1 MDDLRD
7 EVTAWLA
14 YNERAMM
21 ESTATLEAAPG
32 IALQTL
38 LRNAKP
44 AALREL
50 VGPATMDALQGLDPD
65 LVSGNRLG
73 ELAARLIEPSEAIA
87 NLEMREHIIRILS
100 LPKARE
106 LAERLEIT
114 DGRTL
119 YDDLCAK
126 ADEASSLSVLRSFF
140 GIVQDPRAPADAAPD
155 STKISARYALFD
167 HQRAAA
173 DRVIHTLGDAPRK
186 VILHMPT
193 GAGKTRTAMHIVAEH
208 LRRSEPTVVC
218 WLAQN
223 AELLDQAADE
233 FEKAWQ
239 FLGNRETNL
248 VRFWGNR
255 KPDILD
261 IRDGVIVAGLAKM
274 SAFDNRDS
282 ATLLRLADRVSL
294 TIIDEAHQAIAPTY
308 AEILTTLY
316 SKRPRNALLGLTAT
330 PGRSWSDIDEDRD
343 LSNYF
348 DGCKVMLKVE
358 GYDDPVTFLIDQKY
372 LARPIFR
379 TLNSDAGLTLTEKDV
394 GELSRA
400 IDVPEQ
406 MLNRLGTDTQRNLK
420 ILSAVEDLIT
430 RHRRVIVFAPSVEN
444 ARMLTAI
451 LSLRGHEA
459 FVVTGQSNSSERERI
474 IRRFK
479 SNVDRAMIL
488 VNYGVLTTGF
498 DAPAISAAVIARPT
512 RSLVLYSQ
520 MIGRA
525 TRGTRAGGNAE
536 AEIVTV
542 VDPHLPGF
550 GSIAD
555 AFKNWEDVW
564 DEPGGTRGPAKA

>member
-1 MDDLRD
+1 MTETTD
-7 EVTAWLA
+7 TS
-14 YNERAMM
+14 
-21 ESTATLEAAPG
+21 STAPG
-32 IALQTL
+32 IALQAL
-38 LRNAKP
+38 LRNAKTS
-44 AALREL
+44 ALRE
-50 VGPATMDALQGLDPD
+50 VIGPSIVDTLRGLDPELD
-65 LVSGNRLG
+65 SGTRLG
-73 ELAARLIEPSEAIA
+73 ELAVSLIEPSEA
-87 NLEMREHIIRILS
+87 LRDPEMRNRIIRMLP

-106 LAERLEIT
+106 LGGHLGAK

-119 YDDLCAK
+119 YDDLCTAA
-126 ADEASSLSVLRSFF
+126 ADPAALAVLYSFF
-140 GIVQDPRAPADAAPD
+140 GVVRDVRAPTDTSPDAMKA
-155 STKISARYALFD
+155 AAGYALFD

-173 DRVIHTLGDAPRK
+173 ERVVHALGNAPRK

-233 FEKAWQ
+233 FENAWR
-239 FLGNRETNL
+239 FLGNRETGL
-248 VRFWGNR
+248 VRFWGHR
-255 KPDILD
+255 RPDLLD
-261 IRDGVIVAGLAKM
+261 IQDGVIVSGLAKM
-274 SAFDNRDS
+274 SALDNRDP

-308 AEILTTLY
+308 AAILTALY
-316 SKRPRNALLGLTAT
+316 SKRPHNALLGLTAT
-330 PGRSWSDIDEDRD
+330 PGRSWSDIGEDRK
-343 LSNYF
+343 LSDYF
-348 DGCKVMLKVE
+348 DGRKVTLEVE
-358 GYDDPVTFLIDQKY
+358 GYDDPVSFLIDQKY

-379 TLNSDAGLTLTEKDV
+379 TLNSDAGLKLSESDV
-394 GELSRA
+394 NALSSA

-406 MLNRLGTDTQRNLK
+406 ILERLGTDTQRNLK
-420 ILSAVEDLIT
+420 ILSAVEDLMT

-451 LSLRGHEA
+451 LSIRGHEA
-459 FVVTGQSNSSERERI
+459 FVVTGQSNTAERERI

-479 SNVDRAMIL
+479 SKDNRAMVV

-498 DAPAISAAVIARPT
+498 DAPATSAAVIARPT

-520 MIGRA
+520 MVGRA
-525 TRGTRAGGNAE
+525 TRGTRAGGNDE

-550 GSIAD
+550 GSVAD

-564 DEPGGTRGPAKA
+564 DEPDRSC